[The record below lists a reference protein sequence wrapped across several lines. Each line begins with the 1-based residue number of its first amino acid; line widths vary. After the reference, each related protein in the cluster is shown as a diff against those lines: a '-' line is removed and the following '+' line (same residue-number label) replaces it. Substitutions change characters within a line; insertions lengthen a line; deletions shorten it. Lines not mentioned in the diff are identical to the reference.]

1 MAFLPSLLLWNLLF
15 LGLGGIAT
23 ILRRGSVRLGWFGLA
38 LILFNINVLLVL
50 GPVFY
55 SDSVVSLTGL
65 GPFVF
70 NWIGKVLALAATLAV
85 LMFGPISLQEA
96 GLTLRQSPKARLGWV
111 VLAGL
116 IALGVAMALYMPN
129 ETHSVESIFYQLT
142 MPSLEEEIFHR
153 GLLLAV
159 LFRAF
164 DPKTKTSP
172 RGYVAAPIISA
183 AMFTLIH
190 GLYMS
195 GEGLGLSLEALTFA
209 GVFAVL
215 LTWLRLRTG
224 SVVAPIILHSAVNTI
239 WRVL

>member
-1 MAFLPSLLLWNLLF
+1 MALLPSLLLWNLLF
-15 LGLGGIAT
+15 LGLGSIAT
-23 ILRRGSVRLGWFGLA
+23 ILHRESVRPGWFGLA

-55 SDSVVSLTGL
+55 ADSVSSLIGS
-65 GPFVF
+65 GSFEF
-70 NWIGKVLALAATLAV
+70 NWIGKVLAFAVTLAI
-85 LMFGPISLQEA
+85 LIFGPISLKEA
-96 GLTLRQSPKARLGWV
+96 GLTLRQSPRARLGWI

-116 IALGVAMALYMPN
+116 IASGVALALFMPN
-129 ETHSVESIFYQLT
+129 QTHSAESILYQLT

-164 DPKTKTSP
+164 DPKTNTPP
-172 RGYVAAPIISA
+172 RRFAVAPIVSA

-195 GEGLGLSLEALTFA
+195 TDGLGLSFEALTFA
-209 GVFAVL
+209 GIFAVL

-224 SVVAPIILHSAVNTI
+224 SVIAPIILHSAVNTI

>member
-1 MAFLPSLLLWNLLF
+1 MALLPSLLLWNFIFLVFGGVAAILL
-15 LGLGGIAT
+15 
-23 ILRRGSVRLGWFGLA
+23 RGSVRPGWFGLA
-38 LILFNINVLLVL
+38 LILYNINVLLVL

-55 SDSVVSLTGL
+55 DDSLVSLIGL
-65 GPFVF
+65 GPFEF
-70 NWIGKVLALAATLAV
+70 NWIGKVLALATTLAI
-85 LMFGPISLQEA
+85 LIFGHISLKEA
-96 GLTLRQSPKARLGWV
+96 GLTFRQSPRARLGWI

-116 IALGVAMALYMPN
+116 IALAVAMALYMPDQ
-129 ETHSVESIFYQLT
+129 THSTESILYQLT

-164 DPKTKTSP
+164 DPKTKMPP
-172 RGYVAAPIISA
+172 RRFAVAPVISA

-195 GEGLGLSLEALTFA
+195 EGGLGISLEALIFA
-209 GVFAVL
+209 GIFAVL